1 MQVKPFLF
9 TLLIAALTACSV
21 DDNSHKQVAHEDTD
35 ASKHNVPVME
45 VLNREV
51 GESRR
56 ELDEIIAMPMT
67 GTAADNAII
76 SSSREAH
83 VRLQSADQMI
93 GKTANAS
100 ATRQYLYNPPA
111 SGNFRHA
118 NQPLYRE
125 SYQHLDVSEVLR
137 VAASPVS
144 TFSIDV
150 DTGAYANTR
159 RWLNQGQLPP
169 QDAVRVEEFINYF
182 DYDYPFPGNT
192 QAPFQASTEIAPTP
206 WNANTHLLRIG
217 IQGYKVSRE
226 KLPASNLVFL
236 IDVSGSMNSADK
248 LPLLQ
253 QAMGML
259 VSQLDARDS
268 ISMVVYAGASGVV
281 LPPTRG
287 NRKADILN
295 ALNQLQAGGSTNGA
309 AGIELAYQMAQQ
321 NFVKD
326 GVNRVILA
334 TDGDFNVGQASTEE
348 LIDMI
353 QRKREA
359 GIALTTLGFGSGN
372 INDHLLEQ
380 LANEGNG
387 NYAYI
392 DRLSEA
398 KKVLSDELSST
409 LLTIAKDVKIQVEFN
424 PASVSEYRLIGYEN
438 RALNEQDFNND
449 KVDAGEIGAGHRVT
463 ALYEISLVG
472 GKGDR
477 LSDRRYPENSTNFE
491 NSGTTD
497 VRDTDFDHELAHLR
511 IRYKLPQESTSR
523 LIEAPIMDS
532 GINAH
537 GSDSFEFAAAVAA
550 FGQKLRGG
558 KYLNDYSYADIA
570 QLAAAARGKDQ
581 QGYRSEFMQ
590 LVKLAGA
597 LDHNANIS
605 HAEATQS
612 GFTQTQVTQTGATQT
627 GFMQTQ
633 ATQTGVTQP
642 QVTRTGVTQDG
653 FTDDNG

>member
-1 MQVKPFLF
+1 MQIRPFLIS
-9 TLLIAALTACSV
+9 LSIAALAACSA
-21 DDNSHKQVAHEDTD
+21 DDNSRQQVAHQD
-35 ASKHNVPVME
+35 AYARAQN
-45 VLNREV
+45 
-51 GESRR
+51 
-56 ELDEIIAMPMT
+56 
-67 GTAADNAII
+67 
-76 SSSREAH
+76 
-83 VRLQSADQMI
+83 ADQMA
-93 GKTANAS
+93 ANTGIAS
-100 ATRQYLYNPPA
+100 PARQYLPA
-111 SGNFRHA
+111 APAAGNFRHA
-118 NQPLYRE
+118 SEPLYRE
-125 SYQHLDVSEVLR
+125 NYQHLDVSEVLR
-137 VAASPVS
+137 VATNPVS

-182 DYDYPFPGNT
+182 DYDYPFPENT
-192 QAPFQASTEIAPTP
+192 QVPFQASTEIAPTP
-206 WNANTHLLRIG
+206 WNANTRLLRIG
-217 IQGYKVSRE
+217 IQGYKVARD

-236 IDVSGSMNSADK
+236 IDVSGSMYSADK

-253 QAMGML
+253 QAMSML
-259 VSQLDARDS
+259 VNQLDARDT

-295 ALNQLQAGGSTNGA
+295 ALQQLQAGGSTNGA
-309 AGIELAYQMAQQ
+309 AGIELAYQTAQQ
-321 NFVKD
+321 NFVKG

-353 QRKREA
+353 QRKRDA

-472 GKGDR
+472 GQGKR
-477 LSDRRYPENSTNFE
+477 LPDRRYPANSV
-491 NSGTTD
+491 SPD
-497 VRDTDFDHELAHLR
+497 ARDSNFDHELAHLQ

-532 GINAH
+532 GINAQ
-537 GSDSFEFAAAVAA
+537 GGASFEFAAAVAA

-570 QLAAAARGKDQ
+570 QLASNARGKDQ

-590 LVKLAGA
+590 LVRLAGT
-597 LDHNANIS
+597 LDHNSN
-605 HAEATQS
+605 
-612 GFTQTQVTQTGATQT
+612 VTQTGATISRSPSRC
-627 GFMQTQ
+627 GASAFC
-633 ATQTGVTQP
+633 QP
-642 QVTRTGVTQDG
+642 DGRVAAWRDAANRLRCPHAGEVRRTVDAAIRKRRCTE
-653 FTDDNG
+653 F